1 MSILRFKIDEK
12 SLFYGIY
19 NDYEKGQT
27 ATVATPLNQS
37 NDEKKWRHDIM
48 RLFEEDIN
56 CKTIPDRLT
65 DICLR
70 KTTSQANSVI
80 DYFYEF
86 NNIYLDG
93 VKINTDS
100 SFGMYVKRETD
111 RVIVRRDGSLGQN
124 THYGRLKLHYPL
136 GLKFKN
142 DGFNIDNKAVL
153 EAIIKANGG
162 FAYVVRGFEV
172 DTSKRSLNFLTAM
185 VGIQGVHLSSVF
197 RIQKGVGKKL
207 MLKEIQRGQVDSTT
221 LLNLE
226 DGYLVEEDYTQFE
239 TETDFDALHKV
250 QAKNGAKGEKYVLN
264 NLESIL
270 GTKCSEVYHTSQ
282 EFKKSPYDIEYIDT
296 DGIKQYLEV
305 KSTSGTKKYFNM
317 SKYEINFMEKYEN
330 RYLLILVSEVN
341 NVMPTINK
349 YRRGQ
354 ILSMKKEY
362 PTTRFFA

>member
-1 MSILRFKIDEK
+1 MSVLRFKIDEK

-27 ATVATPLNQS
+27 ATVSTPLNQS
-37 NDEKKWRHDIM
+37 SDESKWHHDIM

-56 CKTIPDRLT
+56 CKALPERLV

-70 KTTSQANSVI
+70 KTTSQANSAI

-86 NNIYLDG
+86 KTIYLDG

-111 RVIVRRDGSLGQN
+111 RVIVKRDGALAQN

-136 GLKFKN
+136 SLKFKG

-153 EAIIKANGG
+153 EAIIRANGG

-172 DTSKRSLNFLTAM
+172 DTSKMSLNFLTAM
-185 VGIQGVHLSSVF
+185 VGIEGVHLSSVF

-207 MLKEIQRGQVDSTT
+207 MLKEIQRGQLDSTT